1 MINSNM
7 KIEIWSDVACPFCYI
22 GKRRFE
28 TALAEFEHRDEVEVI
43 WKSFQLDP
51 EAQYSPGQTI
61 YDHLAER
68 KGWSPQQAREVSAN
82 VIEMARGEGLQ
93 YDFDKLVPANTFDAH
108 RFTHLAAQRGL
119 QDKAEEKL
127 FHAYF
132 TEGKNIADPAV
143 LTQLGVEIG
152 LEASAVQQML
162 DGDAGTNEV
171 QADIA
176 EAQKFGI
183 RGVPFFVFNRQYAV
197 SGAQAS
203 AGFLQALQESWAAWE
218 KENPAALA
226 QVANGEVCTP
236 DGECA

>member
-1 MINSNM
+1 M

-28 TALAEFEHRDEVEVI
+28 NALEQFAHRDEVEVI

-51 EAQYSPGQTI
+51 EAQYSPGQNI

-68 KGWSPQQAREVSAN
+68 KGWSRQQARETTAH
-82 VIEMARGEGLQ
+82 VIEMAQGEGLQ
-93 YDFDKLVPANTFDAH
+93 YDFDKLVPTNTFDAH
-108 RFTHLAAQRGL
+108 RFTHLAAQYGL

-127 FHAYF
+127 FHVYF
-132 TEGKNIADPAV
+132 TEGKNIADPTV

-162 DGDAGTNEV
+162 NSEDFTDEV
-171 QADIA
+171 QSDIV
-176 EAQKFGI
+176 EAQALGV

-203 AGFLQALQESWAAWE
+203 AGFLQALQQSWTAWE
-218 KENPAALA
+218 KENPA
-226 QVANGEVCTP
+226 VSTEVTNGEVCMP

>member
-1 MINSNM
+1 MIMINSSM

-68 KGWSPQQAREVSAN
+68 KGWSPAQARETSAH
-82 VIEMARGEGLQ
+82 VTEMARGEGLH
-93 YDFDKLVPANTFDAH
+93 YDFDHLVPANTFDAH
-108 RFTHLAAQRGL
+108 RLAHLAAQHGW
-119 QDKAEEKL
+119 QDQAEERL
-127 FHAYF
+127 FTAYF

-143 LTQLGVEIG
+143 LGQLGVEIG
-152 LEASAVQQML
+152 LKSSEVSQML
-162 DGDAGTNEV
+162 ASEEGSAAV

-176 EAQKFGI
+176 EAQVLGI
-183 RGVPFFVFNRQYAV
+183 RGVPFFVFNRQYTV

-203 AGFLQALQESWAAWE
+203 GGFLQALQQAWAVWE
-218 KENPAALA
+218 K
-226 QVANGEVCTP
+226 Q
-236 DGECA
+236 